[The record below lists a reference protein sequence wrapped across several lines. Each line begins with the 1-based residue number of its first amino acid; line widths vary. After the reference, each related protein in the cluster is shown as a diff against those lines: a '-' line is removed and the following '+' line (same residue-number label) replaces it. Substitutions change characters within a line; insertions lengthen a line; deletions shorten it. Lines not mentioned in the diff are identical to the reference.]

1 MKSLFYIP
9 VIGIKTFVDLFFGR
23 DSLGFVAPIVALV
36 LTGVLLFFAYPIN
49 TGPLSDEQIRSIELA
64 IEKRAEDLDNNDAIR
79 SILNPVKDECK
90 RDSEL
95 RKYSLLSGKFE
106 VKAFCAAIGSIGATQ
121 EAGISSIFEGNLQSK
136 PVRALLIMLGAFFT
150 AALVFQICLL
160 VPLMIRIAIFLM
172 VFLPVTVLGLWFIVV
187 MGDELGATTARV
199 LAFFT
204 FVIGLI
210 LGVLANILS
219 EDLFKVIKSIRRLND
234 G

>member
-9 VIGIKTFVDLFFGR
+9 VIGIKTFVYLFFGR

-95 RKYSLLSGKFE
+95 RKYSLISGKFE
-106 VKAFCAAIGSIGATQ
+106 VKAFCEAIGSIGATQ
-121 EAGISSIFEGNLQSK
+121 EAGRSSIFEGILQSK
-136 PVRALLIMLGAFFT
+136 PVRGLLIMLGAFFT
-150 AALVFQICLL
+150 AALLFQISLL
-160 VPLMIRIAIFLM
+160 VPVITRIVIFLV
-172 VFLPVTVLGLWFIVV
+172 VFLPITLLGLWLIYEV
-187 MGDELGATTARV
+187 MGDRLGDNIARLLAV
-199 LAFFT
+199 LT
-204 FVIGLI
+204 FLVGLI

-219 EDLFKVIKSIRRLND
+219 EDIFKLIKGEHRLE
-234 G
+234 